1 MVYVIFSLQRYDFS
15 IFINNNI
22 INMKT
27 TGEKYDN
34 EIHFIAGFNKIYTF
48 GPNKWFFFQLCHIKV
63 FYFSHQVTKI
73 RRSTDINLSC

>member
-48 GPNKWFFFQLCHIKV
+48 GPNK
-63 FYFSHQVTKI
+63 
-73 RRSTDINLSC
+73 